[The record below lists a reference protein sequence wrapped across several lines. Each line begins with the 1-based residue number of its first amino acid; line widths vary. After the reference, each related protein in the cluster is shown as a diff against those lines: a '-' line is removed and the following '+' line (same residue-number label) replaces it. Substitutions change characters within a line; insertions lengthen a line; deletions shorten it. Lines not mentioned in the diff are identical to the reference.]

1 MVPHIWGALGATLSP
16 TVSGIA
22 VHDSLAAH
30 TAFTHSW
37 RLCNGRKT
45 SPLIPVPFPSFLK
58 KCLLGKPFSLL
69 LTEKLF
75 LGGTEGT
82 RSPERARP
90 GGRCGLGC
98 GETAKPGRRG
108 GMALAGLFHGA
119 GQGTL
124 HGAWLN

>member
-69 LTEKLF
+69 TEKLF

>member
-90 GGRCGLGC
+90 GGRCGLDVV
-98 GETAKPGRRG
+98 KPPS
-108 GMALAGLFHGA
+108 LAGGE
-119 GQGTL
+119 
-124 HGAWLN
+124 AWLWPGFSTGLARAHFMVLG